1 MAHLK
6 SLINGVLLWVLVLA
20 PAGAWAERP
29 LVLLSTAGNSYAT
42 LLGALQRHYQHPL
55 ESRILSTDTQP
66 ETESRLI
73 IAIGS
78 QACAS
83 ALEAMG
89 SSSRLFC
96 LYLPAQTFERLTDN
110 PRGRTLLAENRLSA
124 LFLDQPL
131 SRQMHL
137 AKLIHPE
144 MKRIGTVL
152 GPGNP
157 AQEAHFRNT
166 AQRLGL
172 KAVIGHLYSDDN
184 PVRILTPV
192 IANSDLFLP
201 LPDHSVFNRA
211 AAKWMLYITLRKGVP
226 LLGFSAK
233 YADAGAAV
241 ALYSDTEGL
250 ARQAAQMLDQSK
262 DRLPPPSWPND
273 FNISINGIAA
283 RNLGLTLPPAG
294 HLVELLKTREGL

>member
-1 MAHLK
+1 MAHLR
-6 SLINGVLLWVLVLA
+6 SLITGVLLWVLVLA
-20 PAGAWAERP
+20 PAGAWAEKP
-29 LVLLSTAGNSYAT
+29 LVLLSTAGNSYAA

-55 ESRILSTDTQP
+55 ESRILSTEQQP
-66 ETESRLI
+66 EAESRLV

-78 QACAS
+78 QACVS
-83 ALEAMG
+83 ALENMG
-89 SSSRLFC
+89 AASRLFC
-96 LYLPAQTFERLTDN
+96 LYLPAQTFERLTDT
-110 PRGRTLLAENRLSA
+110 PQGRTLLAENRLSA

-137 AKLIHPE
+137 AKLINPK
-144 MKRIGTVL
+144 MTRIGTVL

-172 KAVIGHLYSDDN
+172 EAVIGHLYTDDN
-184 PVRILTPV
+184 PVRVLTPL

-233 YADAGAAV
+233 YADAGAVV
-241 ALYSDTEGL
+241 ALYSDTEQL
-250 ARQAAQMLDQSK
+250 ARQAAHMLDQNE
-262 DRLPPPSWPND
+262 DQLPPPDWPND
-273 FNISINGIAA
+273 FNISINDIAV
-283 RNLGLTLPPAG
+283 RNLGLMLPPAS
-294 HLVELLKTREGL
+294 HLVEQLKIREGL